1 VKESPGKLKH
11 SPPAPLSDHRRWR
24 STYTPQSEGMMGA
37 RQFDL
42 LKKGIYF
49 IAVSRGKLYDTGA
62 LVRALDSR

>member
-1 VKESPGKLKH
+1 
-11 SPPAPLSDHRRWR
+11 
-24 STYTPQSEGMMGA
+24 MMGA